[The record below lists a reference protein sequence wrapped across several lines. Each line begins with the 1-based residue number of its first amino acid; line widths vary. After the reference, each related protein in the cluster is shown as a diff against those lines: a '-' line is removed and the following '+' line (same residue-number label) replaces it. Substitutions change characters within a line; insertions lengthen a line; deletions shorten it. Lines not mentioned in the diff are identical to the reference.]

1 MRRYF
6 WSEQG
11 NVSRPGKLGLER
23 VDLLLA
29 VEYFAIAS
37 VYLPGKSEVSTQR
50 FDGLC
55 TTCNTLEAGFELGG
69 KLNPVLC

>member
-1 MRRYF
+1 MF
-6 WSEQG
+6 
-11 NVSRPGKLGLER
+11 SRLEKLEVER
-23 VDLLLA
+23 VDLLLT

-37 VYLPGKSEVSTQR
+37 IHLPGKSEVSTQR

-55 TTCNTLEAGFELGG
+55 ATCNTLEAGFEVSR